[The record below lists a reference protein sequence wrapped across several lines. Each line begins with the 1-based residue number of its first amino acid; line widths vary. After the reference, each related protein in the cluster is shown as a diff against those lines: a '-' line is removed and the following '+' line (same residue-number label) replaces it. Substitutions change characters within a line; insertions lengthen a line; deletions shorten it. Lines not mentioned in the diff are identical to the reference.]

1 MSRNSGS
8 VQNQDFEDYVSS
20 VKQKSEEL
28 IKNVFP
34 KRIVELN
41 EILDSPLFNLD
52 VQKQGLSIPLNI
64 PVPDAQAISK
74 ALNHTIQN
82 NHNDEEESPAGKK
95 RKLNNVKNGPI
106 VEDQSIIA
114 TGTKV
119 LALPEGQVTV
129 NKTISKMFDV
139 VKPQIRQLVE
149 YSNLLAKYPII
160 EDYRRVIAEI
170 DEKEFISLRLI
181 ISEIRNHYASLFDLI
196 SKNWEKII
204 KPRTSN
210 SENLY

>member
-1 MSRNSGS
+1 MMIR
-8 VQNQDFEDYVSS
+8 FY
-20 VKQKSEEL
+20 
-28 IKNVFP
+28 IC
-34 KRIVELN
+34 R
-41 EILDSPLFNLD
+41 
-52 VQKQGLSIPLNI
+52 
-64 PVPDAQAISK
+64 

-149 YSNLLAKYPII
+149 YSNLVSAWFDFLTY
-160 EDYRRVIAEI
+160 
-170 DEKEFISLRLI
+170 SLYG
-181 ISEIRNHYASLFDLI
+181 H
-196 SKNWEKII
+196 
-204 KPRTSN
+204 
-210 SENLY
+210 